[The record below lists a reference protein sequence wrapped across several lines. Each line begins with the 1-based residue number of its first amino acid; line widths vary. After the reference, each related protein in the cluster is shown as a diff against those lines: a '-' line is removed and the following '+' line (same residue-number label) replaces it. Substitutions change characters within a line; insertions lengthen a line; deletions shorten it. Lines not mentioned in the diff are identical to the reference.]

1 MKICVTYVD
10 SISGIPCDQSPM
22 PNGPKFPDV
31 KGFVFEW
38 ANRTQ
43 WPTNYP
49 LFYGTCDDDAD
60 ILILGVVKQMT
71 DEEYQDAKSAE
82 NEIKAY
88 QVRAERNNRIALAQN
103 RADRALRLARMGFPH
118 ENIEEIDAHIQ
129 ALADIPSQPG
139 FPWDV
144 EWPN

>member
-1 MKICVTYVD
+1 MYICVTYVD
-10 SISGIPCDQSPM
+10 SVSGIPCDQSPM
-22 PNGPKFPDV
+22 PSGPRFPNV

-38 ANRTQ
+38 ANQTQ

-60 ILILGVVKQMT
+60 LSIPGVIRQLT
-71 DEEYQDAKSAE
+71 EAEYLAAKSSE
-82 NEIKAY
+82 DETKAY
-88 QVRAERNNRIALAQN
+88 QVRLERNSRILAAQN
-103 RADRALRLARMGFPH
+103 RVDRALRLARMGLPH
-118 ENIEEIDAHIQ
+118 ENIAGIDTYIQ

-139 FPWDV
+139 FPWNV